1 MMRKLPALV
10 PAAVL
15 ALALAAGPASAA
27 TKPTC
32 KRSHTTTVTQN
43 STTRVYQKTKSG
55 VTTLYGCLKSKGK
68 AVKLDVRDLDPE
80 LGTDFSKVRLA
91 GRFVAWAHRTS
102 DNTCKADCPP
112 DYDPTTDSVGVRDLR
127 LNKTRTHLAGKGAT
141 AVVLSAKG
149 ALAWTQ

>member
-1 MMRKLPALV
+1 MMRKLSALL

-15 ALALAAGPASAA
+15 AFALAAGPASAA

-32 KRSHTTTVTQN
+32 KRSHTKTLTQN
-43 STTRVYQKTKSG
+43 STTRIYQKNKSG

-80 LGTDFSKVRLA
+80 LGTNFSKVRLA

-102 DNTCKADCPP
+102 DNSCKADCPP
-112 DYDPTTDSVGVRDLR
+112 DYDATTDSVGVRDLR
-127 LNKTRTHLAGKGAT
+127 LDKTRTHKAGAGAT
-141 AVVLSAKG
+141 AVEL
-149 ALAWTQ
+149 T